1 MLGPE
6 TYLTALRPTCAGGVY
21 VNFMPSDDNVRMSEA
36 YGSNIDKLRQIKGK
50 YDPNNLFRL
59 NHNVD
64 VAEGVTLTT

>member
-1 MLGPE
+1 
-6 TYLTALRPTCAGGVY
+6 
-21 VNFMPSDDNVRMSEA
+21 MSEA